1 MNTII
6 GIAGS
11 LRKASYNAALL
22 RAAAELA
29 PPGCRIEV
37 ASIRGIP
44 LYDGDV
50 EAAEGVPPAVTE
62 LKDRIA
68 SADGLLLAT
77 PEYNNSLPGVFK
89 NAIDW
94 LSRPPDDI
102 DRVFGGRPVG
112 IMGATPGMGG
122 TRLSQ
127 TAWLPVVRALGM
139 SPWFGETLFISNAS
153 QVFDKTGGLVDE
165 KVKRR
170 LTAYMQGFATFVE
183 SAARAK
189 SAAPATPA
197 AS

>member
-29 PPGCRIEV
+29 PPSCRIEV

-50 EAAEGVPPAVTE
+50 EAADGVPPAVTE

-68 SADGLLLAT
+68 SANGLLLVT

-102 DRVFGGRPVG
+102 DRVFGNRPVG

-139 SPWFGETLFISNAS
+139 SPWFGEILFLSNAS

-170 LTAYMQGFATFVE
+170 LTAYMNGFGTFVE
-183 SAARAK
+183 SAARSK
-189 SAAPATPA
+189 SPSASAP
-197 AS
+197 

>member
-1 MNTII
+1 MITII

-29 PPGCRIEV
+29 PPSCRVEV
-37 ASIRGIP
+37 VSIRGIP
-44 LYDGDV
+44 LYDGDR
-50 EAAEGVPPAVTE
+50 EASDGIPPVVTE

-68 SADGLLLAT
+68 TADGLLLVT

-94 LSRPPDDI
+94 LSRPGDDI
-102 DRVFGGRPVG
+102 DRIFGGRPVG

-122 TRLSQ
+122 TRLAQ

-139 SPWFGETLFISNAS
+139 TPWFGETLFVANAR
-153 QVFDKTGGLVDE
+153 QAFDQRGVLVDE
-165 KVKRR
+165 KVRR
-170 LTAYMQGFATFVE
+170 LLAAYMQGFARFVE
-183 SAARAK
+183 SVARTK
-189 SAAPATPA
+189 SAAT
-197 AS
+197 

>member
-1 MNTII
+1 MSTII

-68 SADGLLLAT
+68 SADGLLLVT

-102 DRVFGGRPVG
+102 DRIFGNRPVG

-127 TAWLPVVRALGM
+127 TAWLPIIRTLGM
-139 SPWFGETLFISNAS
+139 SPWFGETLFLSNAS
-153 QVFDKTGGLVDE
+153 QVFDKTGALVDE

-170 LTAYMQGFATFVE
+170 LTAYMKGFAAFVE
-183 SAARAK
+183 SVARAT
-189 SAAPATPA
+189 SAAPA

>member
-1 MNTII
+1 MSTII

-22 RAAAELA
+22 RAAADLA

-68 SADGLLLAT
+68 SADGLLLVT

-102 DRVFGGRPVG
+102 DRVFGNRPVG

-127 TAWLPVVRALGM
+127 AAWLPVIRTLGM
-139 SPWFGETLFISNAS
+139 SPWFGEILFLSNAS
-153 QVFDKTGGLVDE
+153 QVFDETGALVDE

-170 LTAYMQGFATFVE
+170 LTAYMQGFASFVE
-183 SAARAK
+183 SAKRSK
-189 SAAPATPA
+189 SLSASTP
-197 AS
+197 

>member
-11 LRKASYNAALL
+11 LRTASYNAALL
-22 RAAAELA
+22 RAAAEVA
-29 PPGCRIEV
+29 PPGCRVEV

-50 EAAEGVPPAVTE
+50 EAADGVPPAVTE
-62 LKDRIA
+62 LKGRIA
-68 SADGLLLAT
+68 SADGLLLVT

-102 DRVFGGRPVG
+102 DRVFGNRPVG

-139 SPWFGETLFISNAS
+139 SPWFGETLFLSNAS
-153 QVFDKTGGLVDE
+153 QVFDKTGVLVDE
-165 KVKRR
+165 KVTRR
-170 LTAYMQGFATFVE
+170 LAAYMSGFAAFIE
-183 SAARAK
+183 STTRSK
-189 SAAPATPA
+189 SP
-197 AS
+197 